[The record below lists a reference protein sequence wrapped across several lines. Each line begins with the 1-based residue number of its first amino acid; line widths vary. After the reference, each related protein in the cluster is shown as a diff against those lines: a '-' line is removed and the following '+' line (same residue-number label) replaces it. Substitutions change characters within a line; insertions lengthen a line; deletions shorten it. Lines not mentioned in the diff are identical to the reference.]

1 MITILFDFSQ
11 FLAKKMAFFLNTNV
25 MINFFQNYA
34 LFRVKKRWFFRKTFQ
49 RKYLK
54 KHYIGPRWDD
64 CFLSAVFFF
73 ENYRSGPILW
83 ATFFHSKSY
92 VFILARNGSTILS
105 QTHLVTLILRHSN
118 LFCERPWGQFLN
130 LFSSNTNTKRA

>member
-54 KHYIGPRWDD
+54 NHYIGPRWDD

-73 ENYRSGPILW
+73 WKLQKWPDFVGY
-83 ATFFHSKSY
+83 FFP
-92 VFILARNGSTILS
+92 
-105 QTHLVTLILRHSN
+105 Q
-118 LFCERPWGQFLN
+118 
-130 LFSSNTNTKRA
+130 